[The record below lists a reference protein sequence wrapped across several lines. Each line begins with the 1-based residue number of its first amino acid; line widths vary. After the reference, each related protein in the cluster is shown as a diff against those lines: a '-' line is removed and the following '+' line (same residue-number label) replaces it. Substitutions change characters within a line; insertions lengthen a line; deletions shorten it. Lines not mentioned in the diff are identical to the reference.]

1 MLGEIFYWIFNMSI
15 IASLMGLLVL
25 AVRKTNFLP
34 KRGLVFLWIIPAV
47 RACIPF
53 GISSRYSLMSL
64 ISRLTTRTI
73 TVFQPSEEIK
83 LSMTNAVMAAE
94 SYFPI
99 TYKEKRLEVVFE
111 VAAFLWILIA
121 TALLISLAILY
132 VTTKREVRDA
142 KPSGKGYYVSEKVQ
156 GPAVYGIRKPK
167 IILPAVFFERQSSDG
182 TLPFRDDKTLKY
194 VLQHEKT
201 HIRRGDNLWR
211 MLGFFLAVAHWF
223 NPLSWIF
230 LKAFLAD
237 VEMACDEAAISKY
250 EENDRKEYARTLLE
264 YAQGKSLFVSA
275 FGGAKVR
282 TRIENILSYRE
293 MTILSSAGFVTL
305 VIALLYVLLT
315 NAG

>member
-1 MLGEIFYWIFNMSI
+1 KINL
-15 IASLMGLLVL
+15 
-25 AVRKTNFLP
+25 LP

-47 RACIPF
+47 RGCIPF

-64 ISRLTTRTI
+64 ISRLTTRSI

-83 LSMTNAVMAAE
+83 LSMTNAVMAAD

-99 TYKEKRLEVVFE
+99 TYKENRLEVIFG
-111 VAAFLWILIA
+111 VAAFLWIIIA
-121 TALLISLAILY
+121 TALLITLAILY

-142 KPSGKGYYVSEKVQ
+142 EKTEQGFYLSEKVS
-156 GPAVYGIRKPK
+156 GPAVYGILRPR
-167 IILPAVFFERQSSDG
+167 ILLPAGYVKKEG
-182 TLPFRDDKTLKY
+182 TDLKY

-211 MLGFFLAVAHWF
+211 MLGFFLAVVHWF

-230 LKAFLAD
+230 LKAFLGD
-237 VEMACDEAAISKY
+237 VEMACDEAAIAKY
-250 EENDRKEYARTLLE
+250 EEKDRKEYARTLLDC
-264 YAQGKSLFVSA
+264 AQGKSLFVSA

-282 TRIENILSYRE
+282 TRIENILSYRK
-293 MTILSSAGFVTL
+293 MTILSSAGFTAL
-305 VIALLYVLLT
+305 IIALLYVLLT

>member
-15 IASLMGLLVL
+15 VASLMGLLVL
-25 AVRKTNFLP
+25 VVRKTNLLP

-99 TYKEKRLEVVFE
+99 TYRENRLEVIFE
-111 VAAFLWILIA
+111 VAAFLWIIIA
-121 TALLISLAILY
+121 TALLITLAILY

-142 KPSGKGYYVSEKVQ
+142 EKTEQGFYLSEKVS
-156 GPAVYGIRKPK
+156 GPAVYGILRPR
-167 IILPAVFFERQSSDG
+167 ILLPAGYVKKEG
-182 TLPFRDDKTLKY
+182 TDLKY

-211 MLGFFLAVAHWF
+211 MLGFFLAVVHWF

-230 LKAFLAD
+230 LKAFLGD
-237 VEMACDEAAISKY
+237 VEMACDEAAIAKY
-250 EENDRKEYARTLLE
+250 EENDRKEYARTLLDC
-264 YAQGKSLFVSA
+264 AQGKSLFVSA

-282 TRIENILSYRE
+282 TRIENILSYRK
-293 MTILSSAGFVTL
+293 MTILSSAGFTAL
-305 VIALLYVLLT
+305 IIALLYVLLT

>member
-25 AVRKTNFLP
+25 VIRKTNLLP
-34 KRGLVFLWIIPAV
+34 KRGLALLWIIPAV

-53 GISSRYSLMSL
+53 GISSHYSLLAL
-64 ISRLTTRTI
+64 ISRLTTRTV

-99 TYKEKRLEVVFE
+99 TYKNHRLEVVFE
-111 VAAFLWILIA
+111 VAAFLWIIISA
-121 TALLISLAILY
+121 ALLITLAILY

-142 KPSGKGYYVSEKVQ
+142 RKTEQEYYLSEKVG
-156 GPAVYGIRKPK
+156 GPAVYGILRPR
-167 IILPAVFFERQSSDG
+167 IILPVDYEKKGAD
-182 TLPFRDDKTLKY
+182 LKY

-211 MLGFFLAVAHWF
+211 MLGFLLAALHWF

-237 VEMACDEAAISKY
+237 VEMACDEAAIAKY
-250 EENDRKEYARTLLE
+250 EEKDRKEYARTLLDC
-264 YAQGKSLFVSA
+264 AQGKSLFVSA

-282 TRIENILSYRE
+282 TRIENVLSYRK
-293 MTILSSAGFVTL
+293 MTMLSSVGFTAL
-305 VIALLYVLLT
+305 IIALLYVLLT

>member
-15 IASLMGLLVL
+15 IASLMGVLVM
-25 AVRKTNFLP
+25 AVRKTNLLP
-34 KRGLVFLWIIPAV
+34 KRVLVFLWIIPAV
-47 RACIPF
+47 RGCIPF
-53 GISSRYSLMSL
+53 GISSRYSLMAL

-99 TYKEKRLEVVFE
+99 TYKENRLEVIFE
-111 VAAFLWILIA
+111 VASFLWIVIA
-121 TALLISLAILY
+121 AALLITLAILY

-142 KPSGKGYYVSEKVQ
+142 KKTEQGFYLSEKVS
-156 GPAVYGIRKPK
+156 GPAVYGILRPR
-167 IILPAVFFERQSSDG
+167 ILLPAGYGKKEG
-182 TLPFRDDKTLKY
+182 TDLKY

-211 MLGFFLAVAHWF
+211 MLGFFLAVVHWF

-230 LKAFLAD
+230 LKAFLGD
-237 VEMACDEAAISKY
+237 VEMACDEAAIAKY
-250 EENDRKEYARTLLE
+250 EENDRKEYARTLLDC
-264 YAQGKSLFVSA
+264 AQGKSLFVSA

-282 TRIENILSYRE
+282 TRIENVLSYRK
-293 MTILSSAGFVTL
+293 MTIVSSAGFTAL
-305 VIALLYVLLT
+305 IIALLYVLLT